1 MIRSLYTAATGMGAM
16 QKDIAVI
23 TNNLANV
30 NTLGFKRSRAEF
42 QDLLYQ
48 TERMAGTRTP
58 SGSQVPTGI
67 QIGMGTKMTAVSKL
81 FTQGDFQQTDNELD
95 VAIEGKGFFQVLQS
109 DGSVGYTR
117 SGAFKLDS
125 AGQIV
130 TADGEP
136 LDPPIVI
143 PEDAKHLSIS
153 KNGEVSV
160 VQPGSPLPNV
170 VGQLEM
176 ANFLNPAGLN
186 SVGRGIYKETDASG
200 TPMISIPGENEV
212 GTVQQGLVESSN
224 VNVVEELTN
233 MILAQR
239 AYELN
244 SKGITTSDEMLQAAT
259 NLKR

>member
-1 MIRSLYTAATGMGAM
+1 MMRSLYTAATGMGAM

-58 SGSQVPTGI
+58 NGSQVPTGI
-67 QIGMGTKMTAVSKL
+67 QIGMGTNMTAVSKL

-95 VAIEGKGFFQVLQS
+95 VAIEGKGFFQVLQP
-109 DGSVGYTR
+109 DGSIGYTR
-117 SGAFKLDS
+117 SGALKLDS
-125 AGQIV
+125 TGQIV

-136 LDPPIVI
+136 LDPPIAI
-143 PEDAKHLSIS
+143 PEDAKQLSIS
-153 KNGEVSV
+153 KEGEVSV

-170 VGQLEM
+170 VGQIEL
-176 ANFLNPAGLN
+176 ANFLNPAGL
-186 SVGRGIYKETDASG
+186 SSIGRGIYKETDASG
-200 TPMISIPGENEV
+200 TPTISIPGENEV
-212 GTVQQGLVESSN
+212 GTLQQGTVESSN

-244 SKGITTSDEMLQAAT
+244 SKGITTSDEMLQTAT

>member
-1 MIRSLYTAATGMGAM
+1 M
-16 QKDIAVI
+16 V
-23 TNNLANV
+23 
-30 NTLGFKRSRAEF
+30 
-42 QDLLYQ
+42 
-48 TERMAGTRTP
+48 
-58 SGSQVPTGI
+58 
-67 QIGMGTKMTAVSKL
+67 AVSKL

-109 DGSVGYTR
+109 DGSIGYTR

-125 AGQIV
+125 TGQIV

-136 LDPPIVI
+136 FDPPILI
-143 PEDAKHLSIS
+143 PEDAKQLSIS

-170 VGQLEM
+170 VGQIEL
-176 ANFLNPAGLN
+176 ANFLNPAGL
-186 SVGRGIYKETDASG
+186 SSIGRGIYIETDASG
-200 TPMISIPGENEV
+200 APMISIPGENEV
-212 GTVQQGLVESSN
+212 GTIQQGFVETSN